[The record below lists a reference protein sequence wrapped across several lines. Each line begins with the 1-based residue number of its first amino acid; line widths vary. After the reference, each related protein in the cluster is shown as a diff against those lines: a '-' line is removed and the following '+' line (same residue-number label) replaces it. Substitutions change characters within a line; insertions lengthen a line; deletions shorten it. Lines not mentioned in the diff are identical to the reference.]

1 MRRAD
6 PSLITVNRHIS
17 RTIFVALL
25 VGAIALLGL
34 GTRPAETQETS
45 AQPLYKVQ
53 DLGTLEGLSTA
64 RGINNAD
71 KVVGGSSTSDE
82 SGHAF
87 LYSGGVMRDLGTLG
101 GSQSFASD
109 INSTDKVVGS
119 SNTNDFNQPE
129 RAFLYSGGVMRDLG
143 TLGGS
148 QSRAIGINDADKVV
162 GSSDTSDAA
171 VHAFLYSGGV
181 MRDLGTLGGSRSAAN
196 GINNTDKVVGFSLMS
211 DDAAGHAFLYSG
223 GQMSDLGTLGGS
235 DSNAFDISDADKV
248 VGISSTSDA
257 FTYHAFLYSDGVMRD
272 LNSLIP
278 ANSGWTLTSA
288 EAINGNGNIVGY
300 GYNPDGQQHAFL
312 LTPYFDGFY
321 QPVDNIP
328 TLNKTRAGKTIPI
341 RFSLGRDQ
349 GLDIF
354 ATGYPKS
361 ETIPCNSTTPV
372 DAIEETASG
381 KHGLFYNARTDRYE
395 YEWETSSTWRGCRQF
410 VMKLKDGSVQRA
422 NFSFSK

>member
-1 MRRAD
+1 M
-6 PSLITVNRHIS
+6 S
-17 RTIFVALL
+17 
-25 VGAIALLGL
+25 
-34 GTRPAETQETS
+34 
-45 AQPLYKVQ
+45 
-53 DLGTLEGLSTA
+53 
-64 RGINNAD
+64 
-71 KVVGGSSTSDE
+71 
-82 SGHAF
+82 
-87 LYSGGVMRDLGTLG
+87 DLGTLG

-109 INSTDKVVGS
+109 INNADKVVGS
-119 SNTNDFNQPE
+119 SDTSDSKA
-129 RAFLYSGGVMRDLG
+129 RAFLYSGGVMSDLG

-181 MRDLGTLGGSRSAAN
+181 MRDLGTLGGLISVAVDINEADKVVGSSTPSLSDPNTEHAFLYSGGVMRDLGTLGGSRSAAN

-211 DDAAGHAFLYSG
+211 DDAAGHAFLGHAFLYSG

-248 VGISSTSDA
+248 VGFSSTSDV
-257 FTYHAFLYSDGVMRD
+257 FTYHAFLYCDGVMRD

-300 GYNPDGQQHAFL
+300 GYNPDGLQHAFL
-312 LTPYFDGFY
+312 LRPYFDGFY
-321 QPVDNIP
+321 QPVDNFP
-328 TLNKTRAGKTIPI
+328 TLNKTRAGKIIPI

>member
-25 VGAIALLGL
+25 VGAIVLLGL

-53 DLGTLEGLSTA
+53 DLGTLGGLSTA

-148 QSRAIGINDADKVV
+148 
-162 GSSDTSDAA
+162 
-171 VHAFLYSGGV
+171 
-181 MRDLGTLGGSRSAAN
+181 RSAAN

-223 GQMSDLGTLGGS
+223 GQMSNLGTLGGS

-272 LNSLIP
+272 LNGLIP

-422 NFSFSK
+422 NFSFSN